1 MAHQREV
8 QAVLAMWR
16 EIDRALVRAKPGS
29 SEFERLTDDAE
40 RLRDGYQLLVREAQL
55 ASRSGLAGAA
65 ADDDGD
71 SAG

>member
-16 EIDRALVRAKPGS
+16 EIDRALVYAEPGS
-29 SEFERLTDDAE
+29 SEFERLTDDAAL
-40 RLRDGYQLLVREAQL
+40 LRDGYQLLVQEAQL
-55 ASRSGLAGAA
+55 ASPSGLAGAA